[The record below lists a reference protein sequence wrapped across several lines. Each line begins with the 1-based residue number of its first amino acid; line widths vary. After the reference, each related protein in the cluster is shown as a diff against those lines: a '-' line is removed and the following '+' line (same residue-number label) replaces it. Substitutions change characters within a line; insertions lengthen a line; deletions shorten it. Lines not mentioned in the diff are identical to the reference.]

1 MIDNNNIERIII
13 RKNHIDKDFHHN
25 IANIYL
31 HFILEPAFV
40 YFVYQLSFDFYLNA
54 IQKLLKY
61 FLLLTIQSFLILMS
75 MQ

>member
-1 MIDNNNIERIII
+1 MIDNMSIGRIII

-31 HFILEPAFV
+31 HFIFEPVFV

-61 FLLLTIQSFLILMS
+61 FLLLTIQSFLILMLK
-75 MQ
+75 Q